1 MRQPRSLT
9 CLILVAILVPCLPI
23 VLMADYLLINFAIQT
38 VHVRGSAMYPTIDD
52 NDYLIAEKLPYRLY
66 SPRRGDIII
75 IRDPYDASKDFIKRV
90 VGLPG
95 ERVLV
100 RDCKVYIDQR
110 QFTEPY
116 LIGHGRWIN
125 CAPEWPNSGEPRP
138 LGSDEFFVM
147 GDNPDHSV
155 DSRTFGP
162 IKRSQVEAHATLR
175 VLPLD
180 HVGLVV

>member
-1 MRQPRSLT
+1 MRQPRLLT
-9 CLILVAILVPCLPI
+9 CLVLVAILVPTLPI
-23 VLMADYLLINFAIQT
+23 VLIADYLLVNFAFQT
-38 VHVRGSAMYPTIDD
+38 DHVHGSAMYPTIDD

-66 SPRRGDIII
+66 PPRRGDIIVM
-75 IRDPYDASKDFIKRV
+75 RDPYDPSKDFIKRV

-100 RDCKVYIDQR
+100 KDCKVYVNQR
-110 QFTEPY
+110 QRADPY
-116 LIGHGRWIN
+116 VTGHGRWIN
-125 CAPEWPNSGEPRP
+125 CHPEWPSSGEPRT

-162 IKRSQVEAHATLR
+162 ITRSQVEARATFR

-180 HVGLVV
+180 HFGLVV